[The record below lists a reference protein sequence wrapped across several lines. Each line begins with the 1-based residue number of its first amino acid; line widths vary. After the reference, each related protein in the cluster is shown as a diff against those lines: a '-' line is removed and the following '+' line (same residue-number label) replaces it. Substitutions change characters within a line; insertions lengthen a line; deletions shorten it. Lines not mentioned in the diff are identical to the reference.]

1 MAERR
6 TADLPDFRGL
16 SAFDAVLVNGSVA
29 AAAVTLGWSH
39 PTVDHHLKRLEQ
51 QAGTKLLERG
61 PRGSSATS
69 AGLVFAVRARQLL
82 EDGQRAF
89 AELDAWLDDE
99 RRLVRFGIFPTLG
112 ALVVPG
118 ILRHV
123 ESERLSL
130 ELTLDE
136 CERLGRQLEQ
146 GQLDAAVLFQASG
159 LPTPLSP
166 EITTELLFA
175 EPLFLAVPR
184 AHPLATAKSGEPIQE
199 FIELRQDR
207 WAFGASGGDT
217 LDEATRELCRRAGFE
232 ASTGMHS
239 DDYPAILGMIA
250 AGQLVAVVP
259 ASVATWHD
267 DAVAFL
273 PIDAATLTREVVL
286 ATRKEPPAALR
297 DAIAGALS
305 ELSQFEGEPAP
316 PLAIRRSTPGQ
327 PRLRGGTS
335 PLN

>member
-1 MAERR
+1 M
-6 TADLPDFRGL
+6 ADLPDFRGL
-16 SAFDAVLVNGSVA
+16 AAFDAVLVNGSVA
-29 AAAVTLGWSH
+29 AAATALGWSH

-51 QAGTKLLERG
+51 QAGAKLLERG
-61 PRGSSATS
+61 PRGSRATP
-69 AGLVFAVRARQLL
+69 AGLVFAVRAKQLL
-82 EDGQRAF
+82 EGGLRAF

-118 ILRHV
+118 ILRRV
-123 ESERLSL
+123 ERERLSL

-159 LPTPLSP
+159 LPTPLST
-166 EITTELLFA
+166 EVSTELLFA
-175 EPLFLAVPR
+175 EPLFLAVPGS
-184 AHPLATAKSGEPIQE
+184 HPLAAAKTSRAVRD
-199 FIELRQDR
+199 FAELSEDR

-232 ASTGMHS
+232 ASTGMRS

-250 AGQLVAVVP
+250 AGQIVAVVP

-273 PIDAATLTREVVL
+273 PIDPSTLTREVVL
-286 ATRKEPPAALR
+286 ATREEPPAELR
-297 DAIAGALS
+297 AAIVGALA
-305 ELSQFEGEPAP
+305 ELGPPSPADP
-316 PLAIRRSTPGQ
+316 PVAE
-327 PRLRGGTS
+327 
-335 PLN
+335 

>member
-1 MAERR
+1 MYDRR
-6 TADLPDFRGL
+6 SADLPDFRGL
-16 SAFDAVLVNGSVA
+16 AAFDAVLAAGSVSA
-29 AAAVTLGWSH
+29 AATALGWSH

-61 PRGSSATS
+61 PRGSVPTA
-69 AGLVFAVRARQLL
+69 AGTVFAPRARQLL
-82 EDGQRAF
+82 EGGRRAF

-118 ILRHV
+118 ILSRA
-123 ESERLSL
+123 EREQLSL

-146 GQLDAAVLFQASG
+146 GRLDAAVLFQASD

-166 EITTELLFA
+166 EITTTLLFA

-184 AHPLATAKSGEPIQE
+184 EHPLATAERRQPVRE
-199 FIELRQDR
+199 FSELRDDR

-217 LDEATRELCRRAGFE
+217 LDEATREHCRRAGFE
-232 ASTGMHS
+232 ASTGMRS

-259 ASVATWHD
+259 ASVASWHD
-267 DAVAFL
+267 DAVAFV
-273 PIDAATLTREVVL
+273 PIDPATLTREVVL
-286 ATRKEPPAALR
+286 ATREEPPAGLRAAITEALA
-297 DAIAGALS
+297 DLHAPT
-305 ELSQFEGEPAP
+305 PAP
-316 PLAIRRSTPGQ
+316 SP
-327 PRLRGGTS
+327 TS
-335 PLN
+335 AT

>member
-1 MAERR
+1 MTERR
-6 TADLPDFRGL
+6 VPDLPDFRGL
-16 SAFDAVLVNGSVA
+16 AAFDAVLVNGSVA
-29 AAAVTLGWSH
+29 AAATALGWSH

-51 QAGTKLLERG
+51 QAGAKLLERG
-61 PRGSSATS
+61 PRGSRATP
-69 AGLVFAVRARQLL
+69 AGLVFAVRAKQLL
-82 EDGQRAF
+82 EGGLRAF

-112 ALVVPG
+112 ALVVPS
-118 ILRHV
+118 ILRRV
-123 ESERLSL
+123 ERERLSL

-159 LPTPLSP
+159 LPTPLST
-166 EITTELLFA
+166 EISTELLFA
-175 EPLFLAVPR
+175 EPLFLAVHGS
-184 AHPLATAKSGEPIQE
+184 HPLAAAKTSRAVRD
-199 FIELRQDR
+199 FAELSEDR

-232 ASTGMHS
+232 ASTGMRS

-250 AGQLVAVVP
+250 AGQIVAVVP

-273 PIDAATLTREVVL
+273 PIDPSTLTREVVL
-286 ATRKEPPAALR
+286 ATREEPPAELR
-297 DAIAGALS
+297 AAIVGALA
-305 ELSQFEGEPAP
+305 ELGPPSPADP
-316 PLAIRRSTPGQ
+316 PVAE
-327 PRLRGGTS
+327 
-335 PLN
+335 